1 MSIYKRITGLCE
13 EGLKLNFDYFN
24 KWFWGK
30 CSLHYLNKNKTLL
43 KMKNGYNI
51 KQQYTR
57 NFIRKCGYKI
67 EEVLWD
73 LELYACIY
81 YWYMY
86 VYILKSIITM
96 FTCLP
101 ALQHSC
107 TCNGRTDIQISF
119 EHVHCIYN
127 L

>member
-1 MSIYKRITGLCE
+1 MGIILSSNIPEISLESVGIKLKR
-13 EGLKLNFDYFN
+13 Y
-24 KWFWGK
+24 
-30 CSLHYLNKNKTLL
+30 
-43 KMKNGYNI
+43 
-51 KQQYTR
+51 
-57 NFIRKCGYKI
+57 
-67 EEVLWD
+67 VLWD
-73 LELYACIY
+73 LELDACIY